1 MKAQVLVKAKAKAK
15 VLVLEKVV
23 KEKAL
28 QPLGKVER
36 VALVAVAKAKVKENP
51 LVAVKAQVLEKVK
64 DRVVA
69 KAKAQARA
77 VDRAKALEA
86 AKAVKVQAK
95 AKEAVVERVKA
106 REKVQ
111 AKAKAK
117 EVVKVENQVLE
128 RAKAKANPL
137 AKAEKLVEKEGNP
150 LKVKHPKIIL
160 LTLWK
165 ILLASCHK
173 LKNKKNKSRLVRLPK
188 SKHKKISISNPNPV
202 PKNVAI
208 FLIYQSR
215 KPEMVIMMR
224 LWML

>member
-1 MKAQVLVKAKAKAK
+1 MKAQVLVRAKAKAK

-51 LVAVKAQVLEKVK
+51 LEAVKAQVLERVVK
-64 DRVVA
+64 DRVA
-69 KAKAQARA
+69 NPQ
-77 VDRAKALEA
+77 LE
-86 AKAVKVQAK
+86 VTL
-95 AKEAVVERVKA
+95 EAVVERVKA

-111 AKAKAK
+111 AKA
-117 EVVKVENQVLE
+117 
-128 RAKAKANPL
+128 NPL
-137 AKAEKLVEKEGNP
+137 AKAEKLVEKEDNP

-188 SKHKKISISNPNPV
+188 SKHKRISISNPNPV
-202 PKNVAI
+202 PKNVVI